1 MGVHLTPLDG
11 VRRLKLSLVIASPYN
26 REGGG
31 GVLSPPHSLEFSARV
46 EIRHVIS
53 Y

>member
-1 MGVHLTPLDG
+1 MGVHLTPLD
-11 VRRLKLSLVIASPYN
+11 VRGLKLSLVIALPYN

-31 GVLSPPHSLEFSARV
+31 VLSPPDSLEFSARI

-53 Y
+53 YQF